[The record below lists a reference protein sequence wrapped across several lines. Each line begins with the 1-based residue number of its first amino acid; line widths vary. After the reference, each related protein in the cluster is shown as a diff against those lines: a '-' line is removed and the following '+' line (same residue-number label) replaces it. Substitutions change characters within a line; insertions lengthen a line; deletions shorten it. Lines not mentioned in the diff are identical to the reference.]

1 MSGEDK
7 TSNTSVYHKNYN
19 FTYQAFFTSYNSLAV
34 DIINSRNILNINN
47 LIFSFISTYNFGI
60 FDTDKKEYFIE
71 TIYKYN
77 LEIKENKDLTKIKQ
91 TMSGSP
97 GSISDKI
104 KYYGIYYHYM
114 LKQLTLFGEYSEYMG
129 YTFMPQKE
137 KQSRYVGYVNN
148 TQFFECITGIHK
160 QVSNNIKN
168 FKLTY
173 FIETFNSVVVYY
185 YIFYLFIEESKRDML
200 ESMLSIV
207 LSEMLNQ
214 KTALILSRYPNL
226 TPAEQIYI
234 KDIEH
239 SMFIQLN
246 YINSKIN
253 ESFSNFEIFP
263 KIKRRI
269 YIDKTLI

>member
-1 MSGEDK
+1 
-7 TSNTSVYHKNYN
+7 
-19 FTYQAFFTSYNSLAV
+19 
-34 DIINSRNILNINN
+34 
-47 LIFSFISTYNFGI
+47 
-60 FDTDKKEYFIE
+60 
-71 TIYKYN
+71 
-77 LEIKENKDLTKIKQ
+77 
-91 TMSGSP
+91 
-97 GSISDKI
+97 
-104 KYYGIYYHYM
+104 
-114 LKQLTLFGEYSEYMG
+114 
-129 YTFMPQKE
+129 
-137 KQSRYVGYVNN
+137 
-148 TQFFECITGIHK
+148 
-160 QVSNNIKN
+160 
-168 FKLTY
+168 
-173 FIETFNSVVVYY
+173 
-185 YIFYLFIEESKRDML
+185 ML

-214 KTALILSRYPNL
+214 KTAFILSKYPNL